1 MTSVFGGWRGA
12 GAGRVVPTPPDRRSN
27 VANAPKS
34 GQADS
39 PGRPAPRAPL
49 AAPAPRM
56 VAVPPVKLVSDFD
69 GVWTLPDDE
78 ARAQGEVLES
88 ALTGW
93 LPETERA
100 AAAGWI
106 RAARAAVLRAPQ
118 RYGWAV
124 DGRVSAFADEDPF
137 VRHSA
142 FLHYVSVHAAA
153 DPMAAK
159 LEAAARAHGHDGLD
173 ALGGWSHA
181 EGVKRVA
188 ATRGPGILPES
199 AAAGH
204 AMLDTGVEVAVVSNS
219 GTDKLAA
226 WFAHAGVPARVHP
239 ERAPG
244 ALRLRGS
251 ARKFILDAGRSDLL
265 ELGGLRFETARPSY
279 EAVLRDEMP
288 GAVVGDVFSLD
299 LALPLALKRREKA
312 FAGMRLLWLVRDYTP
327 AWLREAIEPALGGD
341 VELVEG
347 GLGAVAHALGR

>member
-1 MTSVFGGWRGA
+1 M
-12 GAGRVVPTPPDRRSN
+12 
-27 VANAPKS
+27 
-34 GQADS
+34 
-39 PGRPAPRAPL
+39 PAPR
-49 AAPAPRM
+49 
-56 VAVPPVKLVSDFD
+56 VIAVPTMKLVSDFD

-78 ARAQGEVLES
+78 ARAQGEVLDA
-88 ALTGW
+88 ALAGW
-93 LPETERA
+93 LPEPERA
-100 AAAGWI
+100 AGAEWI
-106 RAARAAVLRAPQ
+106 RSARAAALRTPE
-118 RYGWAV
+118 RYGWAI

-142 FLHYVSVHAAA
+142 FLHYVSVHAAE

-159 LEAAARAHGHDGLD
+159 LAAAARANGHEGLD

-181 EGVKRVA
+181 EGVRRVA
-188 ATRGPGILPES
+188 ATRGPGILPDS

-204 AMLDTGVEVAVVSNS
+204 AMLDAGVEIAVVSNS

-239 ERAPG
+239 EQASG

-251 ARKFILDAGRSDLL
+251 ARKFILDSGRRDVL
-265 ELGGLRFETARPSY
+265 ELGGVPFETARPSY
-279 EAVLRDEMP
+279 EAVLRDEVP

-312 FAGMRLLWLVRDYTP
+312 FAGMRLFWLIRDYTP
-327 AWLREAIEPALGGD
+327 RWLREALEPAIAGD

-347 GLGAVAHALGR
+347 GLPGVAKALGA